1 MAAAVAVPLS
11 TINGELGG
19 VLPPSAVVQH
29 SPRHGRSRGMSMKGK
44 AGRGRGYSVVEE
56 RDVTVAKALMFV
68 VKRAVQKEPELEEGE
83 EGEFLV
89 ADPEGWVSLVD
100 VLAHSRI
107 SALGVTF
114 EDVRRIIA
122 NAAKPRF
129 DLRQTTNEEGKAD
142 DPASWQ
148 ISRITTR
155 EITTSHVPVGDQLST
170 ETDGL
175 PEFVIYETSY
185 QRYPLLL
192 ALGAITRAPGGSQHQ
207 SFVPVFVGEDGN
219 EMRQNS
225 GGGEAAEV
233 SVWIH
238 LRSALQAEPGI
249 TWHRSEN
256 GMIITADQ
264 IPKALWTKAV
274 ARRPEIGVLFEEGE
288 VRKEV
293 PANLRGKATKGRA
306 RKGKAELTREGSGD
320 DSGSASE
327 E

>member
-1 MAAAVAVPLS
+1 MAAVVAVPLS

-29 SPRHGRSRGMSMKGK
+29 SPRHGRSRGMSMKGR

-56 RDVTVAKALMFV
+56 RDVTIAKALMFV
-68 VKRAVQKEPELEEGE
+68 VKRAIQKEELGEGE

-89 ADPEGWVSLVD
+89 ADPEGWVSLAD

-107 SALGVTF
+107 TSLGVSF

-122 NAAKPRF
+122 SAPKPRF
-129 DLRQTTNEEGKAD
+129 DLRQISNIEGKFD
-142 DPASWQ
+142 DPTSWQ

-155 EITTSHVPVGDQLST
+155 ETTTSPVPVGDKLST
-170 ETDGL
+170 KTEGL

-207 SFVPVFVGEDGN
+207 SFVPVFVDEDGN
-219 EMRQNS
+219 ETRQNS
-225 GGGEAAEV
+225 GAGEPAEV

-264 IPKALWTKAV
+264 VPKTLWKKAV
-274 ARRPEIGVLFEEGE
+274 ARRPDIGVLFEDGE

-293 PANLRGKATKGRA
+293 PANLRGKGTKGRA
-306 RKGKAELTREGSGD
+306 RKGKADLPRDGSGD